1 MRIIA
6 GEFRGRTLKAPKGE
20 GTRPTT
26 DRVRE
31 AMMSTVHSARGG
43 FDDAVVLDAFA
54 GSGALGLEALSRG
67 ARSVQFCERG
77 GEALRALNANVRLL
91 GLDARR
97 ARVRKGDVL
106 KDVPYA
112 RPPFDLVFLGG
123 ERRGGG
129 SGKSARFVYCAAQEV
144 RGYCRGRA
152 ARYSAARCDRLKPR
166 RNGKP
171 YMKRALTPG
180 TFDPIT
186 SGHLDVITRAA
197 QLVDEVVVA
206 VAASPKKKPLFSLE
220 ERAELVRRAT
230 SHLPNVRVEPF
241 DELLV
246 DLAAKLDATV
256 VIKGLR
262 AITDFEYEFQM
273 TALNYQLNQ
282 ELETLFIM
290 SPPQYMYLSSSIV
303 REIASLHG
311 DVAQFVP
318 ACVNEALLKKF
329 GDA

>member
-1 MRIIA
+1 
-6 GEFRGRTLKAPKGE
+6 
-20 GTRPTT
+20 
-26 DRVRE
+26 
-31 AMMSTVHSARGG
+31 
-43 FDDAVVLDAFA
+43 
-54 GSGALGLEALSRG
+54 
-67 ARSVQFCERG
+67 
-77 GEALRALNANVRLL
+77 
-91 GLDARR
+91 
-97 ARVRKGDVL
+97 
-106 KDVPYA
+106 
-112 RPPFDLVFLGG
+112 
-123 ERRGGG
+123 
-129 SGKSARFVYCAAQEV
+129 
-144 RGYCRGRA
+144 
-152 ARYSAARCDRLKPR
+152 
-166 RNGKP
+166 
-171 YMKRALTPG
+171 MKRALTPG
-180 TFDPIT
+180 TFDTIT

-230 SHLPNVRVEPF
+230 SPLPNVRVEPF